1 MATERAKLVLHA
13 NRYRA
18 AATLRAYDRVD
29 HREGSISLGAAYND
43 ATSTVWAVV
52 TAVPDHEDVA
62 EKGLRWGCCSLGA
75 DVAVVHP

>member
-1 MATERAKLVLHA
+1 VAVMATERAKLVLHA

-18 AATLRAYDRVD
+18 AATLRVYDRVK

-43 ATSTVWAVV
+43 ATSTVV

-62 EKGLRWGCCSLGA
+62 EKGLC
-75 DVAVVHP
+75 

>member
-1 MATERAKLVLHA
+1 MSPSWRPNERNLYSTPTATALPPLSVPMIEFK
-13 NRYRA
+13 
-18 AATLRAYDRVD
+18 

-62 EKGLRWGCCSLGA
+62 EKGLC
-75 DVAVVHP
+75 